1 MPERP
6 FLPPHMTGSLKARYR
21 SSLATSLLVAG
32 LLAGGAFAAQ
42 AASITAGSGNTSQSV
57 LAAKTGQS
65 AALASALGGDLA
77 NLPEFGNNFS
87 SFMLGNGLQV
97 VVIPDHRAPVATHMI
112 WYKVGAADEK
122 PGESG
127 IAHFLEHL
135 MFKGTTD
142 HPDGEFSRIV
152 ASVGG
157 QENAFTSQ
165 DYTAYFQ
172 RVSKEHLGRMME
184 LEADRMAN
192 LVLRDDQVAPELQ
205 VIHEERASRVD
216 NNPSAQLGEA
226 LSAALYRNH
235 PYGIPIIGWD
245 HEIAD
250 LNRQTALDFYNLY
263 YTPNNAILVVAGD
276 VTEAEV
282 KELAEKTYGK
292 VARRAEPGERLRPIE
307 PPQRTARTLTLR
319 HERVKQTSIRRAFV
333 VPSDTTAKDGESEA
347 LELLGYILGSG
358 TNSRLYQ
365 SLIIKQK
372 IATSAGAYYDG
383 SGLNDSSFNFYGTPT
398 PGNSL
403 DDLMAAVEA
412 ELALLIKDGVTDEEL
427 ARAKRAMLAD
437 TFYAQDS
444 QVTLARIVG
453 ANLTSGSN
461 LDKLRSWPKRL
472 AATNKQALVDVAK
485 KYLNKS
491 QSVTGYLL
499 PPEAKTK
506 PVAAAPKMKD
516 ADKETGTD
524 SVASTKR
531 HPAAVPKV
539 APRVSQKVPAPR
551 IRPVKTMKQTP
562 KPKPQPD
569 TSAAP
574 KAADTAMTKKG

>member
-1 MPERP
+1 MPERTHP
-6 FLPPHMTGSLKARYR
+6 SRSQSKLGKREILSSATKSLV
-21 SSLATSLLVAG
+21 VAG
-32 LLAGGAFAAQ
+32 LLAGSSMAAL
-42 AASITAGSGNTSQSV
+42 ATAQPVMTVKGNAEST
-57 LAAKTGQS
+57 
-65 AALASALGGDLA
+65 ALASALGGDLA
-77 NLPEFGNNFS
+77 ELPEFGANFTT
-87 SFMLGNGLQV
+87 FTLENGLQV
-97 VVIPDHRAPVATHMI
+97 VVIPDHRAPVVTHMI
-112 WYKVGAADEK
+112 WYKVGAADEA
-122 PGESG
+122 PGQSG

-135 MFKGTTD
+135 MFKGTSN

-152 ASVGG
+152 AAVGG

-172 RVSKEHLGRMME
+172 RVSKEHLGQMME

-245 HEIAD
+245 HEIAS
-250 LNRQTALDFYNLY
+250 LTRQTALDFYNLY

-276 VTEAEV
+276 VTEEDV
-282 KELAEKTYGK
+282 KLLAEQSYGR
-292 VARRAEPGERLRPIE
+292 VARRAEPGPRIRPIE
-307 PPQRTARTLTLR
+307 PPQRTARSLTLR
-319 HERVKQTSIRRAFV
+319 HERVKQPSIRRAFV
-333 VPSDTTAKDGESEA
+333 VPSDNTAKDGESEA

-372 IATSAGAYYDG
+372 IATSAGAYYSG
-383 SGLNDSSFNFYGTPT
+383 SGLDDSRFVFYGTPT

-403 DDLMAAVEA
+403 DDVMAAIEA
-412 ELALLIKDGVTDEEL
+412 ELSLLIKDGISEAEI

-437 TFYAQDS
+437 TFYAQDN
-444 QVTLARIVG
+444 QATLARIVG

-461 LDKLRSWPKRL
+461 LDKLRGWPKRL
-472 AATNKQALVDVAK
+472 ASTDKQSVIDVAK

-499 PPEAKTK
+499 PPESKA
-506 PVAAAPKMKD
+506 
-516 ADKETGTD
+516 
-524 SVASTKR
+524 VASVDKPDPSSAMPKTAQDPSEMSKK
-531 HPAAVPKV
+531 HPAAVPKI
-539 APRVSQKVPAPR
+539 APRASQKVPAPR
-551 IRPVKTMKQTP
+551 IRPVKTMRQTP
-562 KPKPQPD
+562 KPKPQTEPVA
-569 TSAAP
+569 TPTAP
-574 KAADTAMTKKG
+574 MTKEG